1 MDFMVR
7 HGRTYSTKE
16 ELLHRFE
23 TFRKNFEEIL
33 SHNEKNPYV
42 KKGVNQFADMTEEEF
57 DQYFHRGLRLKEN
70 HTPKKRLAQALEGID
85 VPLSV
90 DWHKA
95 GKVSTP

>member
-7 HGRTYSTKE
+7 HGRTYSTKD

-23 TFRKNFEEIL
+23 TFKRNFEEIVR
-33 SHNEKNPYV
+33 HNEENPYV

-57 DQYFHRGLRLKEN
+57 DQYFHRGLKVKDG
-70 HTPKKRLAQALEGID
+70 HGKKKRLGQALEGID